1 MIISAT
7 SKVGI
12 KTFIISCQQDVV
24 PHCANN
30 LDYIILQLSFAFLYE
45 IQIVCLS
52 DINSHLEVHL

>member
-7 SKVGI
+7 SNVGI

-30 LDYIILQLSFAFLYE
+30 LDYTSY
-45 IQIVCLS
+45 
-52 DINSHLEVHL
+52 NSCDLHSHKKFKLFV